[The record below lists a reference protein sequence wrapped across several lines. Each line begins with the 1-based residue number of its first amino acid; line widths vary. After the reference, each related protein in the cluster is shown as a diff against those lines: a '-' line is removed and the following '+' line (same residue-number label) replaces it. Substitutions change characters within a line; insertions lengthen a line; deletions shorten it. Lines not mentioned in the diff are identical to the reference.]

1 MSDWVLF
8 VLFELLAV
16 VGGVFGTLIGFG
28 VMGRTGADPAAYQ
41 RWYEQAGWRLRW
53 LGPMMLLV
61 AASLPVAFG
70 VAPSTPWAEHLVGW
84 SLFVGFAVVVVVTWK
99 REPAVGWPVGA
110 LAWLGFA
117 VASLTL
123 GGVVAGLAES
133 VGLDVSLHRAWV
145 LPGSLVA
152 GAVLARVLSVWSA
165 RQRTS
170 E

>member
-53 LGPMMLLV
+53 LGPTMLLV

-84 SLFVGFAVVVVVTWK
+84 SLFVGLAVVVVATWK

-110 LAWLGFA
+110 L
-117 VASLTL
+117 
-123 GGVVAGLAES
+123 
-133 VGLDVSLHRAWV
+133 GLDPPKLQAPTASATAGMSRCRA
-145 LPGSLVA
+145 LKNPKSY
-152 GAVLARVLSVWSA
+152 R
-165 RQRTS
+165 
-170 E
+170 